1 MITNVLNLAH
11 FVRAGRRT
19 EDLCKNYCWGA
30 DSWEHLFQESAAIW
44 CGLLLAGSN
53 TQSTRK
59 DLGELKER
67 QNKRAEDLQHRL
79 QNLHTTWTEAEDF
92 HHIILSPDSLFTGMC
107 MLCPMVI
114 FWSRKVSG
122 PERLLRLCLWQ
133 EIPQRN
139 ITVESDKSF
148 FNQVYVL

>member
-1 MITNVLNLAH
+1 MS
-11 FVRAGRRT
+11 
-19 EDLCKNYCWGA
+19 E
-30 DSWEHLFQESAAIW
+30 
-44 CGLLLAGSN
+44 LAGELKICARITAEGQTVENISFKN
-53 TQSTRK
+53 QQLSGVGCCLQDQTQSTRK

-114 FWSRKVSG
+114 FWSRKASSAV
-122 PERLLRLCLWQ
+122 PVA
-133 EIPQRN
+133 RN
-139 ITVESDKSF
+139 TTKKYHCRV
-148 FNQVYVL
+148 